1 MLEVVVVQAPFWL
14 MFYRCFKTKIC
25 YVVDNII
32 EAKQSNRTKQIKK
45 FVGSL
50 DAPSFKIFLKFV
62 TGSSVLI
69 TDQISISLV
78 ATEGLARRPITHT
91 CGPTLE
97 IPWTGKYLIKMLT
110 KQNV

>member
-50 DAPSFKIFLKFV
+50 DAPSFKIFLKF
-62 TGSSVLI
+62 
-69 TDQISISLV
+69 D
-78 ATEGLARRPITHT
+78 
-91 CGPTLE
+91 
-97 IPWTGKYLIKMLT
+97 W
-110 KQNV
+110 